1 MPGNMLL
8 EVKTNIKKEKLP
20 TSRGCKV
27 IGKLFV
33 NKVRSV
39 LALSFCF
46 DRCMQVAGEFHIGF
60 GRDTEPVHQDGLD
73 SMEGNH
79 IHRFTMQQAR
89 DFNTSRT
96 LPLNLHATE
105 PSQTS
110 STTWASRC
118 HWQRRSTMVCFVRW
132 A

>member
-1 MPGNMLL
+1 MLL

-39 LALSFCF
+39 PALSFCF

-96 LPLNLHATE
+96 LPLICMRLSRHRHRRPHGLYGATGRGE
-105 PSQTS
+105 VQ
-110 STTWASRC
+110 WFASFAG
-118 HWQRRSTMVCFVRW
+118 HDS
-132 A
+132 